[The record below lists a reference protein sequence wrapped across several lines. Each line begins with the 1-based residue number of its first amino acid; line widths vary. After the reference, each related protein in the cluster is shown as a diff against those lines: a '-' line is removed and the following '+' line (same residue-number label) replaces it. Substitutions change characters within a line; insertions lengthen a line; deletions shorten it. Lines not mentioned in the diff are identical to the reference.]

1 MKQFPI
7 TLVVM
12 TYNEADNIARCL
24 DSVPFAAEK
33 LVVDCGSTDDTV
45 NIARNHGARIVEQS
59 WLGFGPQRNFASGP
73 ASHDW
78 ILSLDADEYLSA
90 ELANELIAR
99 LPELMESQHAAAVLR
114 RTTLYMGAPMRW
126 YKPMVGERMA
136 RLYHRNRARWTDA
149 RVHESLLFDG
159 SAVTLQAPFH
169 HLHNPT
175 LVHRQL
181 KVLRYSE
188 LKALDWVDRN
198 RPLRMWECPF
208 VFVGTFFRDYI
219 LRRAVLEGWRGF
231 VVAQMAASYAV
242 YKRMRYYE
250 MQRNPASRTLAARVL
265 AKHGL
270 ERSEGGDG

>member
-59 WLGFGPQRNFASGP
+59 WLGFGPQRNFASGQ

-136 RLYHRNRARWTDA
+136 RLYHRNRARWTNA

-159 SAVTLQAPFH
+159 SAVTLEAPFH

-219 LRRAVLEGWRGF
+219 LRRAVLDGWRGF

>member
-1 MKQFPI
+1 
-7 TLVVM
+7 
-12 TYNEADNIARCL
+12 
-24 DSVPFAAEK
+24 
-33 LVVDCGSTDDTV
+33 
-45 NIARNHGARIVEQS
+45 
-59 WLGFGPQRNFASGP
+59 
-73 ASHDW
+73 
-78 ILSLDADEYLSA
+78 
-90 ELANELIAR
+90 
-99 LPELMESQHAAAVLR
+99 
-114 RTTLYMGAPMRW
+114 
-126 YKPMVGERMA
+126 
-136 RLYHRNRARWTDA
+136 
-149 RVHESLLFDG
+149 LLFDG
-159 SAVTLQAPFH
+159 SAVTLEAPFH

-219 LRRAVLEGWRGF
+219 LRRAVLDGWRGF

>member
-1 MKQFPI
+1 
-7 TLVVM
+7 V
-12 TYNEADNIARCL
+12 IASDVYR
-24 DSVPFAAEK
+24 
-33 LVVDCGSTDDTV
+33 VDCGSTDDTV

-59 WLGFGPQRNFASGP
+59 WLGFGPQRNFASGQ

-136 RLYHRNRARWTDA
+136 RLYHRNRARWTNA

-159 SAVTLQAPFH
+159 SAVTLEAPFH

-219 LRRAVLEGWRGF
+219 LRRAVLDGWRGF

>member
-59 WLGFGPQRNFASGP
+59 WLGFGPQRNFASGQ

-136 RLYHRNRARWTDA
+136 RLYHRNRARWTNA

-159 SAVTLQAPFH
+159 SAVTLEAPFH

-219 LRRAVLEGWRGF
+219 LRRAVLDGWRGF

-250 MQRNPASRTLAARVL
+250 MQRNPASRTLATRVL